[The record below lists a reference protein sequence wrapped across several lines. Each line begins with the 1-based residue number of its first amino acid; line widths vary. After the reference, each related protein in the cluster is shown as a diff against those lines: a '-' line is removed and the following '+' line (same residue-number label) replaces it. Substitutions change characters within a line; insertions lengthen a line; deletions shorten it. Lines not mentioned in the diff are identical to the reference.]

1 MPSAVS
7 RALYIGR
14 ICPGNMWG
22 KGGGFFS
29 LNSIEK
35 KKEKGKN
42 RIETL
47 QKFKKSR
54 KIKIKEG

>member
-14 ICPGNMWG
+14 VCPGNMWG

-35 KKEKGKN
+35 KKERGKN

-47 QKFKKSR
+47 QKFKKVG
-54 KIKIKEG
+54 K